1 MLYSSLFLLYL
12 HPFVVLSH
20 VFIYQLQQQQQQL
33 VLVYMYN
40 VYDDEGGRRSVCS
53 EAQLQVAVAVLTIFL
68 LSVYM

>member
-1 MLYSSLFLLYL
+1 MYLYTSYCVYALE
-12 HPFVVLSH
+12 
-20 VFIYQLQQQQQQL
+20 QQEQQQL